1 MYTSLMFKDLTDEQ
15 LVAMA
20 VGGNPEAFG
29 EIVRRWERKI
39 FALCFGMLT
48 REDEA
53 RDAAQETFIAAYRNL
68 KNFRGEAKVSSWLH
82 RIAVNQCLTTKRR
95 NKTRSEE
102 FLDEETNEEERVFLA
117 PSQYSPANSAEQT
130 ERLGHVRRA
139 VGSLPTELRQVVV
152 MKEFEEMTF
161 QEISET
167 LELPLST
174 VKSRLYAALKQ
185 LRSKLERL
193 PMEVA

>member
-1 MYTSLMFKDLTDEQ
+1 MFINLTDEE
-15 LVAMA
+15 LVELA
-20 VGGNPEAFG
+20 VSENPEAFG

-39 FALCFGMLT
+39 FALCFGMLG

-53 RDAAQETFIAAYRNL
+53 GDAAQEAFIAAYRNL
-68 KNFRGEAKVSSWLH
+68 KNFRGDAKVSSWLH

-95 NKTRSEE
+95 KKSRAEDLIDTEDGSEE
-102 FLDEETNEEERVFLA
+102 RAFVAAAR
-117 PSQYSPANSAEQT
+117 YSPANEAEQG
-130 ERLGHVRRA
+130 ERLKLVRQA
-139 VGSLPTELRQVVV
+139 VGALPGDLRQVIV

-174 VKSRLYAALKQ
+174 VKSRLYTALKQ
-185 LRSKLERL
+185 LKLRLERT
-193 PMEVA
+193 PVEVV